1 MRRWDIIDAMR
12 KMKKTLLSLAVASL
26 AVVFASCGGNK
37 QMAYQNPPYGYPQ
50 QPASQQ
56 TQKATEDDELA
67 ALRREQEK
75 QAILHEMEVA
85 KKKQEQ
91 ELRRL
96 DAEAALQEKMKEGN
110 ELLVTFCIDEAM
122 DKEGEYL
129 AGLGISSNQTDEKD
143 ALISANRVA
152 LSDISSRFLGVVQ
165 NAVSDYS
172 KETNTRTGQQIKESQ
187 LEGLAMSVGENVVN
201 KHANVV
207 CRKVVSEAAGTYG
220 CYVAVHV
227 VIKDAVGNMLD
238 ELEKMA
244 QEENITDFNKYL
256 FEKKMN
262 EMLKA
267 NQEKESAKQQEQL
280 KNIGLE

>member
-1 MRRWDIIDAMR
+1 
-12 KMKKTLLSLAVASL
+12 MKKTLLSLAV
-26 AVVFASCGGNK
+26 VVLTATFVSCGGSK
-37 QMAYQNPPYGYPQ
+37 QMAYQYPYGYPQ
-50 QPASQQ
+50 QPAYQQ
-56 TQKATEDDELA
+56 PAQQPAQQKTEDDELA

-122 DKEGEYL
+122 DKEGEYM
-129 AGLGISSNQTDEKD
+129 AGLGISSNQYDEKD
-143 ALISANRVA
+143 ALLSANRAA
-152 LSDISSRFLGVVQ
+152 LSDISSRFLGVVK

-172 KETNTRTGQQIKESQ
+172 KETNTRTGDKIKETQ
-187 LEGLAMSVGENVVN
+187 LEGLAMSVGENAVN

-207 CRKVVSEAAGTYG
+207 CRKVVSEQAGTYG

-227 VIKDAVGNMLD
+227 VIKDVVDNMLND
-238 ELEKMA
+238 LVKKA
-244 QEENITDFNKYL
+244 QEEQITDFNKYL
-256 FEKKMN
+256 FENKMN
-262 EMLKA
+262 EMLKE
-267 NQEKESAKQQEQL
+267 NQEKEAAKQQEQL
-280 KNIGLE
+280 KSIGL

>member
-1 MRRWDIIDAMR
+1 
-12 KMKKTLLSLAVASL
+12 MKKTLLSLAVAVL
-26 AVVFASCGGNK
+26 TATFVSCGGSK
-37 QMAYQNPPYGYPQ
+37 QMAYQYPYGYPQ
-50 QPASQQ
+50 QPAYQQ
-56 TQKATEDDELA
+56 PAQQPAQQKTEDDELA

-122 DKEGEYL
+122 DKEGEYM
-129 AGLGISSNQTDEKD
+129 AGLGISSNQYDEKD
-143 ALISANRVA
+143 ALLSANRAA
-152 LSDISSRFLGVVQ
+152 LSDISSRFLGVVK

-172 KETNTRTGQQIKESQ
+172 KETNTRTGDKIKETQ
-187 LEGLAMSVGENVVN
+187 LEGLAMSVGENAVN

-207 CRKVVSEAAGTYG
+207 CRKVVSEQAGTYG

-227 VIKDAVGNMLD
+227 VIKDVVDNMLND
-238 ELEKMA
+238 LVKKA
-244 QEENITDFNKYL
+244 QEEQITDFNKYL
-256 FEKKMN
+256 FENKMN
-262 EMLKA
+262 EMLKE
-267 NQEKESAKQQEQL
+267 NQEKEAAKQQEQL
-280 KNIGLE
+280 KSIGL

>member
-1 MRRWDIIDAMR
+1 
-12 KMKKTLLSLAVASL
+12 MKKTLLSLAVAVL
-26 AVVFASCGGNK
+26 TATFVSCGGSK
-37 QMAYQNPPYGYPQ
+37 QMAYQYPYGYPQ
-50 QPASQQ
+50 QPAYQQ
-56 TQKATEDDELA
+56 PAYQQPAQQPAQQKTEDDELA

-122 DKEGEYL
+122 DKEGEYM
-129 AGLGISSNQTDEKD
+129 AGLGISANQYDEKD

-152 LSDISSRFLGVVQ
+152 LSDISSRFLGVVK
-165 NAVSDYS
+165 NAVSNYS
-172 KETNTRTGQQIKESQ
+172 KETNTRKADKIKETQ

-207 CRKVVSEAAGTYG
+207 CRKVVSEKAGTYG

-227 VIKDAVGNMLD
+227 VIKDVVDDMLND
-238 ELEKMA
+238 LVKKA
-244 QEENITDFNKYL
+244 QEERITDFNKYL
-256 FEKKMN
+256 FENKMN
-262 EMLKA
+262 EMLKE
-267 NQEKESAKQQEQL
+267 NQEKAAAKQQEQL
-280 KNIGLE
+280 KSIGL

>member
-1 MRRWDIIDAMR
+1 MR
-12 KMKKTLLSLAVASL
+12 KTLLSLAVVAL
-26 AVVFASCGGNK
+26 AAVFASCGGNK
-37 QMAYQNPPYGYPQ
+37 QMAYQYPPYGYQQPVPQ

-56 TQKATEDDELA
+56 TQKTEDDELA

-143 ALISANRVA
+143 ALVSANRVA
-152 LSDISSRFLGVVQ
+152 LSDISSRFLGVVK

-172 KETNTRTGQQIKESQ
+172 KETNTRNGNQIKESQ
-187 LEGLAMSVGENVVN
+187 LEGLAMSVGENAVN

-207 CRKVVSEAAGTYG
+207 CRKIVSESAGTFG

-227 VIKDAVGNMLD
+227 VIKDVVDNMLND
-238 ELEKMA
+238 LVAKA
-244 QEENITDFNKYL
+244 QEEQITDFNKYL
-256 FEKKMN
+256 FENKMN

-267 NQEKESAKQQEQL
+267 NQEAETAKQQQQL
-280 KNIGLE
+280 KSLGLE

>member
-1 MRRWDIIDAMR
+1 
-12 KMKKTLLSLAVASL
+12 MKKTLLSLAVVAL
-26 AVVFASCGGNK
+26 AVAFTSCGGSK
-37 QMAYQNPPYGYPQ
+37 QMAYQYPPYGYQ
-50 QPASQQ
+50 QPAPQQ
-56 TQKATEDDELA
+56 AAPQQSQKAAEDDEIA

-129 AGLGISSNQTDEKD
+129 AGLGISSNQNDEKD

-152 LSDISSRFLGVVQ
+152 LSDISSRFLGVVK

-172 KETNTRTGQQIKESQ
+172 KETNTRNGNQIKESQ
-187 LEGLAMSVGENVVN
+187 LEGLAMSVGENAVN

-207 CRKVVSEAAGTYG
+207 CRKVVSESAGTYG

-227 VIKDAVGNMLD
+227 VIKDVVDNMLND
-238 ELEKMA
+238 LVAKA
-244 QEENITDFNKYL
+244 QEESITDFNKYL
-256 FEKKMN
+256 FENKMN

-267 NQEKESAKQQEQL
+267 NQESEAAKQQQQL
-280 KNIGLE
+280 KSLGLE

>member
-1 MRRWDIIDAMR
+1 
-12 KMKKTLLSLAVASL
+12 MKKTLLSLAVAVL
-26 AVVFASCGGNK
+26 TATFVSCGGSK
-37 QMAYQNPPYGYPQ
+37 QMAYQYPYGYPQ
-50 QPASQQ
+50 QPAYQQ
-56 TQKATEDDELA
+56 PAQQPAQQKTEDDELA

-122 DKEGEYL
+122 DKEGEYM
-129 AGLGISSNQTDEKD
+129 AGLGISSNQNDEKD
-143 ALISANRVA
+143 ALLSANRAA
-152 LSDISSRFLGVVQ
+152 LSDISSRFLGVVK

-172 KETNTRTGQQIKESQ
+172 KETNTRTGDKIKETQ
-187 LEGLAMSVGENVVN
+187 LEGLAMSVGENAVN

-207 CRKVVSEAAGTYG
+207 CRKVVSEQIGTYG

-227 VIKDAVGNMLD
+227 VIKDVVDDMLND
-238 ELEKMA
+238 LVKKA
-244 QEENITDFNKYL
+244 QEEQITDFNKYL
-256 FEKKMN
+256 LENKMN
-262 EMLKA
+262 EMLKE
-267 NQEKESAKQQEQL
+267 NQEKAAAKQQEQL
-280 KNIGLE
+280 KSIGL